1 MISEFNDLSGK
12 IARLAELS
20 AALRRENAQLRQS
33 NALLAAENEAFMG
46 RLTQA
51 QQRVE
56 ALLARI
62 PADDD
67 EATTL

>member
-1 MISEFNDLSGK
+1 MISEFNDLSAK
-12 IARLAELS
+12 IARLAALTAS
-20 AALRRENAQLRQS
+20 LRRENAQLRQA
-33 NALLAAENEAFMG
+33 NALLSAENEAFMG